1 MTTQTLS
8 HIAFG
13 QTQTIAML
21 RIIVPAGQTIRLPET
36 IQRFE
41 VISGAAWVTM
51 SEDDIVLQPGETLT
65 VENRPYPVLLSAESK
80 KSLMIECWQ
89 RQ

>member
-1 MTTQTLS
+1 MTTQALS
-8 HIAFG
+8 HTTFNRA
-13 QTQTIAML
+13 QTAATL

-41 VISGAAWVTM
+41 VVSGAAWVTM

-80 KSLMIECWQ
+80 RSLTLECWQ
-89 RQ
+89 R